1 MAAEHDPYEAE
12 RERLRVQALRR
23 IRQYPD
29 PVLRMVA
36 REVTTFDQD
45 LSRLAHEMIEL
56 MRDAQGIGLAA
67 NQVGVLQRIFV
78 LEIEDEVQ
86 LVAVNPTITP
96 LPELEVSDEGCLS
109 LQHVHV
115 PVERHLALRLDAQDE
130 RGNPFQLE
138 LEGLAARA
146 VQHEL
151 DHLDGTLILDRTTQE
166 ARREALAT
174 LRPKLVGDPAASG
187 R

>member
-1 MAAEHDPYEAE
+1 MAGDHDPYEGE
-12 RERLRVQALRR
+12 RERLRLQALQR

-36 REVTTFDQD
+36 REVTVFDPD
-45 LSRLAHEMIEL
+45 LARLAHDMIEL

-67 NQVGVLQRIFV
+67 NQVGVLQRLFV
-78 LEIEDEVQ
+78 IEIGDEEPI
-86 LVAVNPTITP
+86 VAVNPKLTT
-96 LPELEVSDEGCLS
+96 LPETEISDEGCLS
-109 LQHVHV
+109 LQDVHV
-115 PVERHLALRLDAQDE
+115 PVERHLALRLGAQDE

-138 LEGLAARA
+138 LDGLAARA
-146 VQHEL
+146 VQHET

-174 LRPKLVGDPAASG
+174 LRPKLVTS
-187 R
+187 

>member
-12 RERLRVQALRR
+12 RERLRGQALRR

-36 REVTTFDQD
+36 REVTVFDPD
-45 LSRLAHEMIEL
+45 LARLAHEMIEL
-56 MRDAQGIGLAA
+56 MRDAQGIGLAG

-78 LEIEDEVQ
+78 MEIDDGEPI
-86 LVAVNPTITP
+86 VAVNPRLTP
-96 LPELEVSDEGCLS
+96 LPETEVSDEGCLS

-115 PVERHLALRLDAQDE
+115 PVERNVALRLDAQDE
-130 RGNPFQLE
+130 RGNPFHLE
-138 LEGLAARA
+138 LDGLAARA
-146 VQHEL
+146 VQHEV

-166 ARREALAT
+166 AKRDALAT
-174 LRPKLVGDPAASG
+174 LRPKLVAS
-187 R
+187 

>member
-1 MAAEHDPYEAE
+1 MAAEHDSYEAE
-12 RERLRVQALRR
+12 RERLRIQALRR

-36 REVTTFDQD
+36 REVTVFDPD
-45 LSRLAHEMIEL
+45 LARLAHEMIEL
-56 MRDAQGIGLAA
+56 MREAQGIGLAA
-67 NQVGVLQRIFV
+67 NQVGVLQRLFV
-78 LEIEDEVQ
+78 IEIEEGQ
-86 LVAVNPTITP
+86 PIVAVNPKLTT

-109 LQHVHV
+109 LQQVHV
-115 PVERHLALRLDAQDE
+115 AVERHLALRLDAQDE

-138 LEGLAARA
+138 LAGLAARA
-146 VQHEL
+146 VQHET
-151 DHLDGTLILDRTTQE
+151 DHLDGTLSLDRTTQE

-174 LRPKLVGDPAASG
+174 LRPRVVAP

>member
-1 MAAEHDPYEAE
+1 MAAEHDSYEAE

-36 REVTTFDQD
+36 REVTVFDPD
-45 LSRLAHEMIEL
+45 LARLAHEMVEL
-56 MRDAQGIGLAA
+56 MREAQGIGLAA
-67 NQVGVLQRIFV
+67 NQIGVLQRVFV
-78 LEIEDEVQ
+78 MEVEHGAPT
-86 LVAVNPTITP
+86 VAVNPRLTT
-96 LPELEVSDEGCLS
+96 LPEVEVAEEGCLS
-109 LQHVHV
+109 LQQVHV

-138 LEGLAARA
+138 LDGLAARA
-146 VQHEL
+146 VQHEG
-151 DHLDGTLILDRTTQE
+151 DHLDGTLILDRTTPE

-174 LRPKLVGDPAASG
+174 LRPKLVTS
-187 R
+187 